1 MSRLLISAIAF
12 FVACSL
18 ATNASAATF
27 EELDTGISA
36 CNQVLKNVLEMPD
49 RGIPRDLL
57 QRCRGLAI
65 FPGVIRVGLLVGA
78 SYGSGVILRRDEN
91 TAVWS
96 KPTFFKVRGGSLGV
110 QIGAQ
115 STDLILLLMS
125 EESVQRLLE
134 ERFILGADV
143 SVAAGPI
150 GREASAETNVRFESG
165 ILSYSRSR
173 GLFAG
178 LALNGASLE
187 PDAVAN
193 EIYHGAGVSVQDV
206 FYEGKGA
213 LSDNARG
220 LMQTLD
226 EATR

>member
-18 ATNASAATF
+18 ATNAAAATF
-27 EELDTGISA
+27 EELDTSISA

-96 KPTFFKVRGGSLGV
+96 RPTFFKVRGGSLGV

-125 EESVQRLLE
+125 EE
-134 ERFILGADV
+134 
-143 SVAAGPI
+143 
-150 GREASAETNVRFESG
+150 
-165 ILSYSRSR
+165 
-173 GLFAG
+173 
-178 LALNGASLE
+178 
-187 PDAVAN
+187 
-193 EIYHGAGVSVQDV
+193 
-206 FYEGKGA
+206 K
-213 LSDNARG
+213 
-220 LMQTLD
+220 
-226 EATR
+226 